1 VTSTDASDVRRAPGD
16 HPIDGAGS
24 HGGDLVWLTVLTAV
38 LVAVFAWPGLVRG
51 WTFGVGPDETVYL
64 WWTRLG
70 VAEGISLVGGRPG
83 VPALIAAVAG
93 ALGAPLVPALAGLQ
107 QALGVSIGLAS
118 VVLVHGR
125 AHGGRPGWA
134 LVGLMAGVFAV
145 HLAGGYVANLAFAA
159 TFLAAA
165 AALARRT
172 RRGVIAAALLLGGGG
187 LSHPQFFLAGAA
199 ILVAAAAVA
208 WVLEPEHG
216 WRSDAGRVLVAL
228 AGAGLVVGV
237 GLLSM
242 LLGPAR
248 VSVDT
253 SKDGFLRRVG
263 LDDALTRNYLFRFRE
278 SARRFAPW
286 VTLPLA
292 AIGTLQVHGFTRRF
306 LIAWAAFTLV
316 GVPVGI
322 ATGWFPPERV
332 MTFGF
337 ALPIL
342 AAQGV
347 TWVWER
353 TEPRR
358 WLTVASTLLVV
369 ALVSLPALNTQRS
382 QQPFMS
388 REDLAAATLAGRI
401 AETLPPD
408 TPLVFVVDDPDR
420 FVTFNATNVA
430 NIARAAVPAERADD
444 VYIFVGALDDLLE
457 GRPTE
462 RGEEEFDALS
472 RITLADIPEGERAL
486 FVAPEWNLAP
496 SPFVDDRLVSWQV
509 ATGTSTGA
517 DPAGGAE
524 VRSSVPDPRPLPA
537 SEGELAPSSPVA
549 IALSGLAM
557 LGFLWIV
564 GAGWARW
571 TFDGRVAAVASA
583 PAFGVAALT
592 VAALTLERLG
602 VPLDGWWGPALASAL
617 AGLGGYAL
625 RVVQGKAVHD
635 PTSQVDEAPDHEHE
649 HGGRHDPVPDP

>member
-1 VTSTDASDVRRAPGD
+1 M
-16 HPIDGAGS
+16 
-24 HGGDLVWLTVLTAV
+24 
-38 LVAVFAWPGLVRG
+38 LVAIFAWPGLFRG
-51 WTFGVGPDETVYL
+51 WTFGPGPDESVYL

-70 VAEGISLVGGRPG
+70 AAEGISLVGARPG
-83 VPALIAAVAG
+83 VPALIATVAG
-93 ALGAPLVPALAGLQ
+93 ALGVPLIPALAGLQ
-107 QALGVSIGLAS
+107 QALGVSIGLAA
-118 VVLVHGR
+118 VALVHGR

-145 HLAGGYVANLAFAA
+145 HLAGGYVANLAFATA
-159 TFLAAA
+159 FLAAA

-172 RRGVIAAALLLGGGG
+172 RRGVIAAAMLLGGGG

-208 WVLEPEHG
+208 WALEPEHG

-228 AGAGLVVGV
+228 AGGGLVVGA

-248 VSVDT
+248 LSVDT
-253 SKDGFLRRVG
+253 SKDGFLRRAG
-263 LDDALTRNYLFRFRE
+263 LGDALTRNYLYRFRG
-278 SARRFAPW
+278 SVRRFAPW

-306 LIAWAAFTLV
+306 LIAWAVFTVV
-316 GVPVGI
+316 GVPLGI

-342 AAQGV
+342 AAQGI
-347 TWVWER
+347 TWIWER

-358 WLTVASTLLVV
+358 WLTVASTVLLVGLF
-369 ALVSLPALNTQRS
+369 AMPAMNTQRT
-382 QQPFMS
+382 QQPFMT

-430 NIARAAVPAERADD
+430 NLVRAAVPAERADD
-444 VYIFVGALDDLLE
+444 VYVFVGSLDDLVA
-457 GRPTE
+457 GRATE
-462 RGEEEFDALS
+462 RGEQEYDALS
-472 RITLADIPEGERAL
+472 RITLADIPEGDRAI
-486 FVAPEWNLAP
+486 FVAPEWNLDP
-496 SPFVDDRLVSWQV
+496 SPLVDDRLVTWRAAAEGIDQ
-509 ATGTSTGA
+509 AA
-517 DPAGGAE
+517 GAE
-524 VRSSVPDPRPLPA
+524 VRSSVPDPRPLP
-537 SEGELAPSSPVA
+537 EGDDELASSSPVA
-549 IALSGLAM
+549 IVFSGLAV
-557 LGFLWIV
+557 LALLWIV
-564 GAGWARW
+564 GAGWAGW
-571 TFDGRVAAVASA
+571 TFDDRVAAAATA

-592 VAALTLERLG
+592 IAALSLERLG
-602 VPLDGWWGPALASAL
+602 VPFDGWWGPALASAL

-625 RVVQGKAVHD
+625 RIVQGKAVED
-635 PTSQVDEAPDHEHE
+635 PTSQVDEAPDHENE

>member
-1 VTSTDASDVRRAPGD
+1 MTSTDSSDVRRAPESR
-16 HPIDGAGS
+16 PIVGGRPR
-24 HGGDLVWLTVLTAV
+24 GGDLVWLAALTAV

-51 WTFGVGPDETVYL
+51 WTFGAGPDETVYL
-64 WWTRLG
+64 WWTRVG
-70 VAEGISLVGGRPG
+70 AAEGISLVGARPG
-83 VPALIAAVAG
+83 VPALIATVAG
-93 ALGAPLVPALAGLQ
+93 ALGVPLVPALAGLQ

-118 VVLVHGR
+118 VALVHGR

-134 LVGLMAGVFAV
+134 LAGLMAGVFAV

-199 ILVAAAAVA
+199 ILLAAAAVA

-228 AGAGLVVGV
+228 AGGGLVVGA

-248 VSVDT
+248 LSVDT
-253 SKDGFLRRVG
+253 SKDGFLRRAG

-292 AIGTLQVHGFTRRF
+292 AVGTLQVHGFTRRF
-306 LIAWAAFTLV
+306 LIAWAAFTLI

-358 WLTVASTLLVV
+358 RLTVASTVLLVG
-369 ALVSLPALNTQRS
+369 LFLLPALSAQHS
-382 QQPFMS
+382 QQPYMS
-388 REDLAAATLAGRI
+388 REDLAAATLVGRI

-430 NIARAAVPAERADD
+430 NIARAAVPADRADD
-444 VYIFVGALDDLLE
+444 VYVFVGALDDLLE

-472 RITLADIPEGERAL
+472 RITLADIPDGERAL

-496 SPFVDDRLVSWQV
+496 SPLVDDRLVTWQT
-509 ATGTSTGA
+509 ATGAGA

-537 SEGELAPSSPVA
+537 GEDELASSSPVA
-549 IALSGLAM
+549 IALSGLAV
-557 LGFLWIV
+557 LVFLWIV
-564 GAGWARW
+564 GAGWAGW
-571 TFDGRVAAVASA
+571 TFDDRVAAAASA

-592 VAALTLERLG
+592 VTALTLERLG
-602 VPLDGWWGPALASAL
+602 VPLGGWWGPALASAL

-625 RVVQGKAVHD
+625 RLVQGTAVHD
-635 PTSQVDEAPDHEHE
+635 PTSKVDEAPNDEHE

>member
-1 VTSTDASDVRRAPGD
+1 MTSTDASDVRRAPESR
-16 HPIDGAGS
+16 PIVGARPR
-24 HGGDLVWLTVLTAV
+24 GGDLVWLAALTAV

-51 WTFGVGPDETVYL
+51 WTFGAGPDETVYL
-64 WWTRLG
+64 WWTRVG
-70 VAEGISLVGGRPG
+70 ATEGISLVGARPG
-83 VPALIAAVAG
+83 VPALIATVAG
-93 ALGAPLVPALAGLQ
+93 ALGVPLVPALAGLQ

-118 VVLVHGR
+118 VALVHGR

-134 LVGLMAGVFAV
+134 LAGLMAGVFAV

-187 LSHPQFFLAGAA
+187 LSHPQFFLVGAA
-199 ILVAAAAVA
+199 ILMAAAAVA

-228 AGAGLVVGV
+228 AGGGLVVGA

-248 VSVDT
+248 LSVDT
-253 SKDGFLRRVG
+253 SKDGFLRRAG

-292 AIGTLQVHGFTRRF
+292 AVGTLQVHGFTRRF
-306 LIAWAAFTLV
+306 LIAWAAFTLI

-358 WLTVASTLLVV
+358 RLTVASTVLLV
-369 ALVSLPALNTQRS
+369 ALFSLPALSAQHS
-382 QQPFMS
+382 QQPYMS

-408 TPLVFVVDDPDR
+408 TPLIFVVDDPDR

-444 VYIFVGALDDLLE
+444 VYVFVGALDDLLE

-472 RITLADIPEGERAL
+472 RITLADIPDGERAL

-496 SPFVDDRLVSWQV
+496 SPLVDDRLVTWQT
-509 ATGTSTGA
+509 ATGAGA

-537 SEGELAPSSPVA
+537 GDDELASSSPVA
-549 IALSGLAM
+549 IALSGLAV
-557 LGFLWIV
+557 LVFLWIV
-564 GAGWARW
+564 GAGWAGW
-571 TFDGRVAAVASA
+571 TFDDRVAAAASA

-592 VAALTLERLG
+592 VTALTLERLG

-625 RVVQGKAVHD
+625 RLVQGTAVHD
-635 PTSQVDEAPDHEHE
+635 PTSKVDEAPDDEHE